1 MMYLNN
7 IKQFVWYVFCSAEVS
22 SNGVLVQDVRI
33 PARRLTTTKGVNT
46 LLIQRHI
53 NDDIVVIHV
62 KIYLLTHSY
71 LLIHCIEILT
81 SQELFT

>member
-1 MMYLNN
+1 
-7 IKQFVWYVFCSAEVS
+7 VVCVCSAEVS
-22 SNGVLVQDVRI
+22 SIGVLVQDVRI
-33 PARRLTTTKGVNT
+33 SARLLTTTKGVNA

-53 NDDIVVIHV
+53 SDDIVVTHV
-62 KIYLLTHSY
+62 KIYLLIHSY